1 MNCYKKTLVLLA
13 FIAAFFLSVS
23 ATLAQTA
30 GASVAQQI
38 VSAGTTGN
46 LPSGPRIWLQDRQP
60 LPVQHM
66 AAGQGTGSPVDLSG
80 LGHAQPVSMTSG
92 DLDADGFDDLVVG
105 YSTGNGGYIS
115 IHRGNMDAFAPQSDA
130 SFQAIGRGE
139 FPSPFQLQAQTFS
152 VGVSPDFVA
161 LGDFTGQGNKDLA
174 VAAKG
179 GNALY
184 IFPNDG
190 KGNFGTPQTVNLG
203 SGITA
208 LTTSEMGKGQSG
220 NSLLVGLSTGHKGLL
235 MLLGSNQQGFAVL
248 SQYPLGGPITSIAV
262 GDLDGDTTQDAAIV
276 AGGQVYILHG
286 GSGRLQ
292 SLALPFSASGI
303 ALGSFVFDRDSR
315 EQIAVLT
322 GDGSIHIAAHSALD
336 PRSFSK
342 DEITA

>member
-161 LGDFTGQGNKDLA
+161 LGDFTGQGNRDLA
-174 VAAKG
+174 IAAKG
-179 GNALY
+179 SNVIYVFA
-184 IFPNDG
+184 NDG
-190 KGNFGTPQTVNLG
+190 KGNFGGTPQVVTVAG
-203 SGITA
+203 GITA
-208 LTTSEMGKGQSG
+208 LVAGE
-220 NSLLVGLSTGHKGLL
+220 
-235 MLLGSNQQGFAVL
+235 LGSSHTL
-248 SQYPLGGPITSIAV
+248 SLMV
-262 GDLDGDTTQDAAIV
+262 G
-276 AGGQVYILHG
+276 
-286 GSGRLQ
+286 
-292 SLALPFSASGI
+292 
-303 ALGSFVFDRDSR
+303 
-315 EQIAVLT
+315 
-322 GDGSIHIAAHSALD
+322 
-336 PRSFSK
+336 
-342 DEITA
+342 